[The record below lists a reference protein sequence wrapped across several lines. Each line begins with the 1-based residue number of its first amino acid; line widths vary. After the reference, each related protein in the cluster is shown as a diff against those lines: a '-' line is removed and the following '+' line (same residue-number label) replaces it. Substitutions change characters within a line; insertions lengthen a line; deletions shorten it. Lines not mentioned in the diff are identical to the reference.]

1 MIMNDRSCQKI
12 ITQIHNKTGCPY
24 WSIIGCLKLCDYDS
38 EKTMEMLK
46 GIYCVIGDNPD
57 VVIKRREKELEE
69 KLKENKNE

>member
-1 MIMNDRSCQKI
+1 MIDKETINK
-12 ITQIHNKTGCPY
+12 IHNMTGCPY
-24 WSIIGCLKLCDYDS
+24 WSIIGCLKLCNYDF

-57 VVIKRREKELEE
+57 AVIKRREKELEE